1 MKNYFL
7 TLLMSVFIVNSLHAQ
22 EDVEEVVVTSS
33 LTSSALSEIEDP
45 LHVVDGDELDS
56 SPTQSLGESLD
67 TLLGVSSQDYGAAVG
82 QPVIRGMTGV
92 RVRILN
98 NGFVVQDVSAMGGDH
113 LNEVDLNGVS
123 QIEVVRGPSSLLYA
137 KGTVGGVINIVDD
150 LIAKK
155 DFAKQEINLGLETQ
169 SVSEGDSQSFS
180 YKNNIAGFNVN
191 LAFKDSS
198 FGNYDIPEGAVIH
211 MEEEHHEDEDH
222 DEDHDEEHEEHEEK
236 DFLANSDFANTSQRI
251 GISKTGDWGFVG
263 FGFRDQES
271 LFGLPY
277 HVEPPGAHGEH
288 GDHDDHGDEDDH
300 DDHDEHGEERIF
312 STTDAQ
318 TFDIQGA
325 LNFEGETLR
334 RISFNF
340 RDTDF
345 LHTEQHAEMEGE
357 HDEHEEEEGHDE
369 HGHGGP
375 TSFTNDATEFSTIF
389 DFGNDV
395 VSRKA
400 MMSFI
405 ETDRA
410 VVGSEAHMN
419 PVSSEMFMLG
429 YYTGTTFDVYDV
441 NFGFRFDKVNRKGS
455 ITHHEEEHHDDD
467 HDEDGHEEEE
477 HEEEIDFYD
486 LDFNEYS
493 YSFSLG
499 REFSDNLSASVN
511 FASVARAPGAM
522 DLFMNGAHLARGRF
536 EVGDPNL
543 DVEQSNNVDISF
555 NYRKDDYFGS
565 VSIFRNNVDKFLYLQ
580 DVEEHHEDEDH
591 DEDGHDEDEHE
602 DEHDDHG
609 GLQRAEY
616 MQKDAEFN
624 GYEFEFGRNISLGNG
639 SLDLSFGRDV
649 VNGKFAD
656 GTRVSRI
663 VPARNIYT
671 AKYSNSDNYVLK
683 VILKDVAKQDNIGE
697 DETVTS
703 GFRMLDLKAMKT
715 FDFAAGSELSVS
727 VFANNILDEVARNHT
742 SFVKNEV
749 PLPGRNIGVRLK
761 LNF

>member
-1 MKNYFL
+1 MN
-7 TLLMSVFIVNSLHAQ
+7 
-22 EDVEEVVVTSS
+22 
-33 LTSSALSEIEDP
+33 
-45 LHVVDGDELDS
+45 
-56 SPTQSLGESLD
+56 
-67 TLLGVSSQDYGAAVG
+67 
-82 QPVIRGMTGV
+82 
-92 RVRILN
+92 
-98 NGFVVQDVSAMGGDH
+98 
-113 LNEVDLNGVS
+113 
-123 QIEVVRGPSSLLYA
+123 
-137 KGTVGGVINIVDD
+137 
-150 LIAKK
+150 
-155 DFAKQEINLGLETQ
+155 
-169 SVSEGDSQSFS
+169 
-180 YKNNIAGFNVN
+180 
-191 LAFKDSS
+191 FK
-198 FGNYDIPEGAVIH
+198 
-211 MEEEHHEDEDH
+211 
-222 DEDHDEEHEEHEEK
+222 
-236 DFLANSDFANTSQRI
+236 
-251 GISKTGDWGFVG
+251 
-263 FGFRDQES
+263 
-271 LFGLPY
+271 
-277 HVEPPGAHGEH
+277 
-288 GDHDDHGDEDDH
+288 
-300 DDHDEHGEERIF
+300 
-312 STTDAQ
+312 
-318 TFDIQGA
+318 
-325 LNFEGETLR
+325 GETLK

-683 VILKDVAKQDNIGE
+683 VILKDVAKQDNICLLY
-697 DETVTS
+697 TS
-703 GFRMLDLKAMKT
+703 PSPRD
-715 FDFAAGSELSVS
+715 
-727 VFANNILDEVARNHT
+727 
-742 SFVKNEV
+742 
-749 PLPGRNIGVRLK
+749 
-761 LNF
+761 